1 MLFANNFDGKFRRPI
16 TNGLRFPVY
25 KEMVTFAVCRMKIGA
40 YILTVLFAA
49 SFYGCMDYGPTQQ
62 EDFDI
67 GTSRALFITNEG
79 NFMYDNA
86 SLSYY
91 DIDRKKV
98 SNEVFVRSNA
108 MILGD
113 VAQSMSIRDGR
124 GYIVVN
130 NSGVIFVIDTD
141 TFKVLGVIDGLTSP
155 RYIHFLSDK
164 KAYVT
169 DLYAPCITVFN
180 PQTLEITGRISTGS
194 HKSTE
199 QMVQWGKYVF
209 TNCWSYDNKILV
221 IDTSLDKVVD
231 SITVGIQPV
240 SLALDANDKLWCL
253 TGGGYEGSPYGY
265 EAPSLHVI
273 DPNSRTIEREFKF
286 RLGDS
291 PSEICLNGT
300 RDTLYFLN
308 RGVWRMDVDEQRLPI
323 KPFLEYSGTIYY
335 GLAVDPVTSEVYV
348 ADAIDYVQPGVVYR
362 FRPDAAPVD
371 TFRVGIIPGA
381 FCFK

>member
-1 MLFANNFDGKFRRPI
+1 MSFGK
-16 TNGLRFPVY
+16 
-25 KEMVTFAVCRMKIGA
+25 
-40 YILTVLFAA
+40 YILSLF
-49 SFYGCMDYGPTQQ
+49 SVVFMCGCMDYGPTEQ
-62 EDFDI
+62 EDFET
-67 GTSRALFITNEG
+67 GPTRGLFITNEG

-91 DIDRKKV
+91 DIDRKMV
-98 SNEVFVRSNA
+98 TNEVFVRSNG

-113 VAQSMSIRDGR
+113 VAQSMTVRDGK

-130 NSGVIFVIDTD
+130 NSGVIFVIDAA
-141 TFKVLGVIDGLTSP
+141 TFKVLGLLEGLTSP
-155 RYIHFLSDK
+155 RYIHFISDR

-169 DLYAPCITVFN
+169 DLYAPCITVFD
-180 PQTLEITGRISTGS
+180 PLTLEITGRISTNG

-199 QMVQWGKYVF
+199 QMVQWDKYVF

-221 IDTSLDKVVD
+221 IDSSLDKVVD
-231 SITVGIQPV
+231 SITVGIQPT
-240 SLALDANDKLWCL
+240 SLALDAADRLWCL

-273 DPNSRTIEREFKF
+273 NPATRTIEYEFGFK
-286 RLGDS
+286 LGDS
-291 PSEICLNGT
+291 PSEICLNAG

-308 RGVWRMDVDEQRLPI
+308 RGVWRMDVDAQRLPLR
-323 KPFLEYSGTIYY
+323 PFLEYSGTIYY
-335 GLAVDPVTSEVYV
+335 GLAVDPVTTEVYV

-362 FRPDAAPVD
+362 FKPDATPVD